1 MMGKEQM
8 GGKNSVT
15 SCLDPYP
22 DFWVKQTRR
31 GCCQELMG
39 CEALTEFKIATID
52 QPAQDILYSIE
63 DSDFW
68 CRMCCAPIRPWKQTV
83 TLGDQAG
90 GQPIIK
96 MDVPMACHP
105 SPIQCCFHKT
115 MTIMDGNDSPLGQA
129 EVPFF
134 WCIPVVKLHDQT
146 GNHKYNIHMPTCWGG
161 LCVDCC
167 AEGCCN
173 CKVPFYIYKPE
184 NDEPEQH
191 VGKIIKMWRG
201 LGDELFTDA
210 SNFQLMPPQGSDME
224 DKARLLAV
232 TMLINSIW
240 FEKNNN

>member
-1 MMGKEQM
+1 MWITVSRVSPQRKH
-8 GGKNSVT
+8 V
-15 SCLDPYP
+15 
-22 DFWVKQTRR
+22 V
-31 GCCQELMG
+31 
-39 CEALTEFKIATID
+39 LTTVLFS
-52 QPAQDILYSIE
+52 Q

-173 CKVPFYIYKPE
+173 CKVRVQPHTMAFGTRFGLRHWYW
-184 NDEPEQH
+184 H
-191 VGKIIKMWRG
+191 VHPVVVNNRCCTVSFKSLCILNHQRFRSSFV
-201 LGDELFTDA
+201 LG
-210 SNFQLMPPQGSDME
+210 
-224 DKARLLAV
+224 
-232 TMLINSIW
+232 
-240 FEKNNN
+240 